1 MHSFGSGVILLG
13 MTIIIL
19 AQIVGAIMVFNVSF
33 IKGLF
38 SLTIPGYF
46 LFALRREGMYR
57 QIIGSWLFGILCL
70 AIGTVILS

>member
-1 MHSFGSGVILLG
+1 MSFFYSLVRVTIFLKGIFMHSFGTGVILLG

-33 IKGLF
+33 LKGVF

-46 LFALRREGMYR
+46 LFVLRREGMYR
-57 QIIGSWLFGILCL
+57 
-70 AIGTVILS
+70 